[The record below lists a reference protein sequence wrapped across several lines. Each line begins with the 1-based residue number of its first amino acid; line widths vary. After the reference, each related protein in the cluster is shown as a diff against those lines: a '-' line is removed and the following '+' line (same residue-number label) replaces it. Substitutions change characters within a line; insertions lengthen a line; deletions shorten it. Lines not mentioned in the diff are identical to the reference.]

1 MIILSIPERSIEMPV
16 RLMWSIVLVAVLALY
31 FLLSVVWQSF
41 ALTDVRYPSF
51 AGSWYPGNRQYL
63 EHLISTC
70 YVQANASGTNSSHCN
85 KLSPE
90 QSHDEGQKRSLVAL
104 VAPHAA
110 FRYSGQAQAYCYQLL
125 KQQNPKRIF
134 ILAAGHSR
142 VMSSGAILPAAR
154 SFNTP
159 LGNVELDRDCINR
172 LMQLPFFSVNATT
185 HKLEHSV
192 ELQLPYIAYSLPQTK
207 IVPLIIGKIDSPEM
221 LPSLASSIKSVI
233 EPGDIILVSTDF
245 THFGRYYNYVPFDQD
260 ISANI
265 LKLDR
270 EAYSYLKARD
280 LNGFIQFK
288 KRTGDTICGYTAC
301 LLLLALLPED
311 SQARVLD
318 YYTSNDMMGTKVK
331 SARDKSISYMSLA
344 FFH

>member
-1 MIILSIPERSIEMPV
+1 MPV
-16 RLMWSIVLVAVLALY
+16 RLVWSIILIAVLATY
-31 FLLSVVWQSF
+31 FLLSLCWQSF
-41 ALTDVRYPSF
+41 ALTNVRYPSF
-51 AGSWYPGNRQYL
+51 AGSWYPGNKQYL
-63 EHLISTC
+63 EHLINTC
-70 YVQANASGTNSSHCN
+70 YAQANAGGTNSNHCH
-85 KLSPE
+85 KLSPDQIPDQGTE
-90 QSHDEGQKRSLVAL
+90 RNLVAL

-134 ILAAGHSR
+134 ILAAGHSK
-142 VMSSGAILPAAR
+142 VLSSGAILPEA
-154 SFNTP
+154 SLFNSP
-159 LGNVELDRDCINR
+159 LGNVELDKACINR
-172 LMQLPFFSVNATT
+172 LKQLPFFSVNATT

-192 ELQLPYIAYSLPQTK
+192 EMQLPYIAHSLPQTK
-207 IVPLIIGKIDSPEM
+207 IVPLIIGKITSPEM
-221 LPSLASSIKSVI
+221 LPSLASSIKSVM

-245 THFGRYYNYVPFDQD
+245 THFGRFYNYVPFDTD

-265 LKLDR
+265 LKLDC
-270 EAYSYLKARD
+270 EAYSYLKDRD
-280 LNGFIQFK
+280 IKGFIQFK

-318 YYTSNDMMGTKVK
+318 YYTSNDMMGTTVK